1 MKRFKIFFYNYL
13 ISARLP
19 IAIWNDMKRTLGAK
33 RLWRHGMETLMKD
46 MRKDCTFDKCD
57 YVVDDLAY
65 SYNDGS
71 ERLNFEHMAGLFLNG
86 HANSGIISQPIRQ
99 AAYLFHTIRELS
111 DTEPNYQ
118 VLEIGRYRGG
128 STFLLAAALY
138 GNGGDVISIDNRIV
152 EKSTEMGQDYDEQLK
167 FALTRY
173 GLIHKVC
180 LITSNSSTI
189 RFDKKIKFDAV
200 FIDGNHSFNAVVA
213 DINLALSGNPRDLF
227 FDDTTDA
234 LTGGPSEVYH
244 AIEILL
250 STGQWMVKKRVLRL
264 IHLEL
269 KNQ

>member
-1 MKRFKIFFYNYL
+1 
-13 ISARLP
+13 
-19 IAIWNDMKRTLGAK
+19 
-33 RLWRHGMETLMKD
+33 
-46 MRKDCTFDKCD
+46 
-57 YVVDDLAY
+57 
-65 SYNDGS
+65 
-71 ERLNFEHMAGLFLNG
+71 
-86 HANSGIISQPIRQ
+86 
-99 AAYLFHTIRELS
+99 
-111 DTEPNYQ
+111 
-118 VLEIGRYRGG
+118 
-128 STFLLAAALY
+128 
-138 GNGGDVISIDNRIV
+138 
-152 EKSTEMGQDYDEQLK
+152 MGQDYDEQLK

-200 FIDGNHSFNAVVA
+200 FIDGDHSFNAVVA

-250 STGQWMVKKRVLRL
+250 STGQWMIKKRVMRL